1 MRSGIHIWRR
11 ALVAPAVMLFVLATA
26 FTLSACDGVMGT
38 SSEGSARLNVRL
50 IDAPFPFDLVD
61 SVVVTI
67 SSVEVIGDEGRVTIA
82 DDETSFNLLDLR
94 NGVSALLGSVDVP
107 AGTYSEARLTV
118 DDASVF
124 LKDGREFDLD
134 VPSGR
139 IKVLLDNLVVED
151 GQVVTLT
158 LDFDVNRSFVVNGNP
173 DTPAGIK
180 GFKFK
185 PTIVPARVEHDDD
198 DDDDEEQGEDDG
210 EDDEGEDDGDEEGE
224 DDGDDDDIS
233 DDDADDDDNDDNEDE
248 DEDDEEEEEEEENEN
263 QG

>member
-1 MRSGIHIWRR
+1 MRRGIPTGR
-11 ALVAPAVMLFVLATA
+11 ALVAPAVLLLALATA

-67 SSVEVIGDEGRVTIA
+67 GGVEVIGDEGRVTIA
-82 DDETSFNLLDLR
+82 DDDTSFNLLDLR

-118 DDASVF
+118 DDASVY
-124 LKDGREFDLD
+124 LKDGREFELD

-139 IKVLLDNLVVED
+139 IKVLLDDLVVED
-151 GQVVTLT
+151 GQIVTLT

-185 PTIVPARVEHDDD
+185 PTIVPARVEHDDVD
-198 DDDDEEQGEDDG
+198 DDDVNDADNDDDEDDADNDDD
-210 EDDEGEDDGDEEGE
+210 EDEGEDD
-224 DDGDDDDIS
+224 
-233 DDDADDDDNDDNEDE
+233 
-248 DEDDEEEEEEEENEN
+248 EEENEEN
-263 QG
+263 ENEG

>member
-1 MRSGIHIWRR
+1 MRRGIPTGRR
-11 ALVAPAVMLFVLATA
+11 ELVAPAVLLLALATA

-67 SSVEVIGDEGRVTIA
+67 GSVEVIGDEGRVTIA
-82 DDETSFNLLDLR
+82 DDDTSFNLLDLR

-124 LKDGREFDLD
+124 LIDGREFDLD

-139 IKVLLDNLVVED
+139 IKVLLDDLVVED
-151 GQVVTLT
+151 GQIVTLT

-185 PTIVPARVEHDDD
+185 PTIVPARVEHYDVDDD
-198 DDDDEEQGEDDG
+198 DVGDDDLDDDDED
-210 EDDEGEDDGDEEGE
+210 EGE
-224 DDGDDDDIS
+224 DDGDDD
-233 DDDADDDDNDDNEDE
+233 
-248 DEDDEEEEEEEENEN
+248 EEENEEN
-263 QG
+263 ENEG